1 MTSLSLSLLAVYATF
16 HKVKFARKTLK
27 VNLAQE
33 RFLLNLLQAHRN
45 TEMGRQ
51 LGLGNIQNID
61 QFREQVPI
69 LPYES
74 YEPYVER
81 ICRGEKNI
89 LNPEP
94 VVYINLSSGS
104 TGNKKQVPVTRRFQ
118 ASLRQ
123 ADLASMGFAIE
134 LLGQRGLEFGK
145 TLLPNSA
152 NLQGVTSAGIPYGPV
167 SAGSISKGQFLF
179 EQAFV
184 HPFEV
189 LKIADSLARHYV
201 CLLFA
206 LRDRDMRGFTA
217 NFPMLVLRTCG
228 YLECYGEDLINDL
241 ETGAIASWLK
251 LEPHIRVKLER
262 KLFPAPDR
270 AAELRQILNTEGR
283 LTPKQAWSNLSYVL
297 TAQGGTSDFYLQHF
311 PNYFG
316 NTPVFGGVYGSA
328 EATFSVY
335 HQFNSEA
342 GILAIESGFFEFIPQ
357 EQWEVENPQT
367 LLATEV
373 QAGKLYRILVTS
385 YSGFYRYDIG
395 DVVEVLGFYNQAP
408 LIAFRYR
415 RGGLLSSITEKT
427 TESHAIRV
435 MQALHQEF
443 NLRLDDFCITLSE
456 HEFPAHYI
464 VNIELAA
471 GETLSNPQAFLNR
484 FEYWL
489 RQINTL
495 YAIVRDGEV
504 RPPQLRILKSG
515 SFNIVRQRQIKKG
528 MPDSQL
534 KLPHI
539 SEDRSFLAEL
549 TVESEVTLS
558 DEYVNQVLYPLPY

>member
-1 MTSLSLSLLAVYATF
+1 MTSLSSSLLTAYATY
-16 HKVKFARKTLK
+16 HKVRFARKTLQ
-27 VNLAQE
+27 VYSVQE
-33 RFLLNLLQAHRN
+33 RFLLNLLQAHKN
-45 TEMGRQ
+45 TEMGKK
-51 LGLGNIQNID
+51 LGLSTIKTIE

-74 YEPYVER
+74 YAPYVDR
-81 ICRGEKNI
+81 ISKGEKNV

-94 VVYINLSSGS
+94 VIYINLTSGS
-104 TGNKKQVPVTRRFQ
+104 TGNKKQVPVTRSFQ
-118 ASLRQ
+118 ASLRR
-123 ADLASMGFAIE
+123 ADLASMGFALK
-134 LLGQRGLEFGK
+134 LLQQRGLKFGK
-145 TLLPNSA
+145 VLLPNSA
-152 NLQGVTSAGIPYGPV
+152 NLQGITSGGIPYGPV
-167 SAGSISKGQFLF
+167 SVGSIRKGQFLF
-179 EQAFV
+179 EQIFV
-184 HPFEV
+184 YPFAA

-206 LRDRDMRGFTA
+206 LRNRDLRGFTA

-228 YLECYGEDLINDL
+228 YLEDYAEDLINDL

-251 LEPHIRVKLER
+251 LEPHIRVSLER
-262 KLFPAPDR
+262 KLLPVPGR
-270 AAELRQILNTEGR
+270 AAELREILKTEGK
-283 LTPKQAWSNLSYVL
+283 LTPKQAWSGLSYVL

-311 PNYFG
+311 PHYFG
-316 NTPVFGGVYGSA
+316 DTPVFGGVYGSA

-335 HQFNSEA
+335 HNFNSEA
-342 GILAIESGFFEFIPQ
+342 GILAVESGFFEFIPQ
-357 EQWEVENPQT
+357 EQWEVENPKT

-373 QAGKLYRILVTS
+373 EIHKLYRILVTS

-415 RGGLLSSITEKT
+415 RGGLLSSTTEKT
-427 TESHAIRV
+427 TECHVIQV
-435 MQALHQEF
+435 MEALHKEF

-456 HEFPAHYI
+456 QEFPAHYI

-471 GETLSNPQAFLNR
+471 GETLSNPQGFLNR

-489 RQINTL
+489 TQINTP
-495 YAIVRDGEV
+495 YGTVRDGQV
-504 RPPQLRILKSG
+504 PSPRLRILQAG
-515 SFNIVRQRQIKKG
+515 SFDLVRQRQIKRG

-549 TVESEVTLS
+549 TVEYEVNLS
-558 DEYVNQVLYPLPY
+558 NEYVNQIPDSLVF

>member
-1 MTSLSLSLLAVYATF
+1 
-16 HKVKFARKTLK
+16 
-27 VNLAQE
+27 
-33 RFLLNLLQAHRN
+33 
-45 TEMGRQ
+45 MGRN
-51 LGLGNIQNID
+51 LGLSSIKTIN

-74 YEPYVER
+74 YEPYVTR
-81 ICRGEKNI
+81 IAQGEKNV

-94 VVYINLSSGS
+94 VVYINLTSGS
-104 TGNKKQVPVTRRFQ
+104 TGNKKQVPVTRSFQ

-134 LLGQRGLEFGK
+134 LLHQRKLKFGK

-167 SAGSISKGQFLF
+167 SVGSIRKGKFLF

-184 HPFEV
+184 HPYGA

-206 LRDRDMRGFTA
+206 LRNRDMRGFTA
-217 NFPMLVLRTCG
+217 NFPMLVLRTCR

-251 LEPHIRVKLER
+251 LEPHIRTKLER
-262 KLFPAPDR
+262 KLFPVPDR
-270 AAELRQILNTEGR
+270 AAELRKILKTEGR
-283 LTPKQAWSNLSYVL
+283 LTPKQAWSDLSYVL

-311 PNYFG
+311 PDYFG
-316 NTPVFGGVYGSA
+316 DTPVFGGVYGSA

-335 HQFNSEA
+335 NNFNSEG

-357 EQWEVENPQT
+357 EQWEVENPKT

-373 QAGKLYRILVTS
+373 EAQQLYRILVTS

-415 RGGLLSSITEKT
+415 RGGLLSSTTEKT
-427 TESHAIRV
+427 TEFHAIRV

-443 NLRLDDFCITLSE
+443 NLRLDDFCLTLSE
-456 HEFPAHYI
+456 QEFPAHYI

-471 GETLSNPQAFLNR
+471 GERLINPQAFLNR

-489 RQINTL
+489 KKINTP
-495 YAIVRDGEV
+495 YATVRDGQV
-504 RPPQLRILKSG
+504 PPPKLRILQEG

-549 TVESEVTLS
+549 TVEYETTLF
-558 DEYVNQVLYPLPY
+558 DECVNQVLYPLFY

>member
-1 MTSLSLSLLAVYATF
+1 MTSLSLSLLAAYAAY
-16 HKVKFARKTLK
+16 HKVKLTRKTLQ
-27 VNLAQE
+27 VYTVQE

-45 TEMGRQ
+45 TEMGRN
-51 LGLGNIQNID
+51 LGLSSIKTIH

-74 YEPYVER
+74 YEPYVDR
-81 ICRGEKNI
+81 ISKGEKNV

-94 VVYINLSSGS
+94 VVYINLTSGS
-104 TGNKKQVPVTRRFQ
+104 TGNKKQVPVTRSFQ
-118 ASLRQ
+118 ASLRR

-134 LLGQRGLEFGK
+134 LLRQQGLEFGK

-152 NLQGVTSAGIPYGPV
+152 NLQGVTSGGIPYGPV
-167 SAGSISKGQFLF
+167 SVGSIRKGRFLF

-184 HPFEV
+184 HPYGA
-189 LKIADSLARHYV
+189 LQIADSLARHYV

-206 LRDRDMRGFTA
+206 LRDRDMRGMTA
-217 NFPMLVLRTCG
+217 NFPMLILRTCG
-228 YLECYGEDLINDL
+228 YLERYGEDLINDL
-241 ETGAIASWLK
+241 ETGAIAKELK

-270 AAELRQILNTEGR
+270 AAELRQILKIEGR
-283 LTPKQAWSNLSYVL
+283 LTPKQAWSGLSYIV

-311 PNYFG
+311 PDYFG
-316 NTPVFGGVYGSA
+316 DTPIFGGVYGSA

-335 HQFNSEA
+335 PKFNSEG
-342 GILAIESGFFEFIPQ
+342 GILAIESGFFEFIPE
-357 EQWEVENPQT
+357 EQWEEENPKT

-373 QAGKLYRILVTS
+373 QANKLYRILVTS

-395 DVVEVLGFYNQAP
+395 DVVQVLGFYNQAP

-415 RGGLLSSITEKT
+415 RGGLLSSTTEKT
-427 TESHAIRV
+427 TESHTIQV
-435 MQALHQEF
+435 MQALHKEF

-456 HEFPAHYI
+456 QEFPANYI

-489 RQINTL
+489 RQINTP
-495 YAIVRDGEV
+495 YGTVRDGQV
-504 RPPQLRILKSG
+504 PPPRLRILKSG
-515 SFNIVRQRQIKKG
+515 SFNIIRQRQLKKG

-539 SEDRSFLAEL
+539 SENRSFLAEL
-549 TVESEVTLS
+549 TIEHEVTLS
-558 DEYVNQVLYPLPY
+558 EVSIKLPIPS